1 MDMLTG
7 LGRLPLA
14 RDDVDRGTSLRDDAH
29 WLGTL
34 WNRSNTRILWLH
46 GRSAPMYNGELVLT
60 APTGDLPEDAV
71 YLGRSASH
79 APQHSQFL
87 EPDEDQVEIILLVA
101 DSETKAPWLQ
111 DPQVGGL
118 VVQKPSDIR
127 WLGVSDIAAG
137 LNDRDVG
144 IFVSAIAIANWHKV
158 NKYCPRCG
166 TRTEITRSGWV
177 QVCPND
183 GSEHFPRTDPAV
195 IMLITDPQDRA
206 LLGNNTAWGN
216 KRFSTLAGFVEPG
229 ESLEAAVKR
238 EVYEESHVI
247 VEGVRY
253 MGSQP
258 WPFPQS
264 LMLGYLGQTHHPED
278 AHADHKELANVRW
291 FSREELREEVENG
304 RMFIPG
310 AASIAHQLI
319 RHWYGG
325 PLPRPRTLEN

>member
-14 RDDVDRGTSLRDDAH
+14 RDDVDRGTSLRDDAQ
-29 WLGTL
+29 WLATL
-34 WNRSNTRILWLH
+34 WERPNTRTLWLH

-60 APTGDLPEDAV
+60 TPTGDLPEDAV

-79 APQHSQFL
+79 APQHSQFVD
-87 EPDEDQVEIILLVA
+87 PDEDHVEIILLVA
-101 DSETKAPWLQ
+101 DSDTKAPWLQ
-111 DPQVGGL
+111 DPQVGGSA
-118 VVQKPSDIR
+118 VEDPSEIS

-144 IFVSAIAIANWHKV
+144 IFVSAIAIANWHKA
-158 NKYCPRCG
+158 NRYCPRCG

-177 QVCPND
+177 QICPND

-247 VEGVRY
+247 VDGVR
-253 MGSQP
+253 
-258 WPFPQS
+258 
-264 LMLGYLGQTHHPED
+264 
-278 AHADHKELANVRW
+278 
-291 FSREELREEVENG
+291 
-304 RMFIPG
+304 
-310 AASIAHQLI
+310 
-319 RHWYGG
+319 
-325 PLPRPRTLEN
+325 